1 MEAERPKVKLLLAI
15 QPDDDAHAPAG
26 LELLARWSDWIELD
40 RSSLAATVS
49 TSGGASESNDS
60 SDSSET
66 FHARTAFE
74 SIDGM
79 VLPNPPSSGSGEP
92 NNLERIARAKE
103 LPRIDWQHLAD
114 ESQRD
119 HFFEQALGR
128 QRIRLLFHPS
138 WSHAELVAFNTR
150 ERHRV
155 IAHDPKRHR
164 LIGRLVS
171 KAKDHA
177 RGDLEREIGELYA
190 GALAKLVT
198 RRKHVNV
205 LENVMEIL
213 EPGASADTRIAMVR
227 ALEAY
232 TSGEE
237 RLWPVLELL
246 RDEARRQGMIGLA
259 AQSYLDPDPI
269 ERALRFSPA

>member
-1 MEAERPKVKLLLAI
+1 MKLVLAI
-15 QPDDDAHAPAG
+15 LTSDDADAPAG
-26 LELLARWSDWIELD
+26 LELLARWFDWIEVD
-40 RSSLAATVS
+40 QSSLAR
-49 TSGGASESNDS
+49 GGAFEAD
-60 SDSSET
+60 
-66 FHARTAFE
+66 HAFD
-74 SIDGM
+74 SIDGV
-79 VLPNPPSSGSGEP
+79 VLPSTSTAVGGGPDV
-92 NNLERIARAKE
+92 LERIAIPNE
-103 LPRIDWQHLAD
+103 LPRIDWQRLAN
-114 ESQRD
+114 ESERD
-119 HFFEQALGR
+119 HFLEQAIGR

-177 RGDLEREIGELYA
+177 REELEREVAELYT
-190 GALAKLVT
+190 GALTKPVT
-198 RRKHVNV
+198 RRKHANV

-213 EPGASADTRIAMVR
+213 EPGASADTRVAMAH

-246 RDEARRQGMIGLA
+246 RDEARRQGLIGLA
-259 AQSYLDPDPI
+259 NQSYLDPDPI
-269 ERALRFSPA
+269 ERALRFSPE

>member
-1 MEAERPKVKLLLAI
+1 LFDPERVPEAERSTAKLVLAI
-15 QPDDDAHAPAG
+15 LPDDEHAPAG
-26 LELLARWSDWIELD
+26 LELLARWSDWIEVD
-40 RSSLAATVS
+40 RSSLAQPA
-49 TSGGASESNDS
+49 
-60 SDSSET
+60 
-66 FHARTAFE
+66 AFE
-74 SIDGM
+74 AGRAFDSIDGI
-79 VLPNPPSSGSGEP
+79 VLPSPSSAASSEAAP
-92 NNLERIARAKE
+92 LERMAPPKE
-103 LPRIDWQHLAD
+103 LPRIDWQRLAD
-114 ESQRD
+114 ENERD

-128 QRIRLLFHPS
+128 RRIRLLFHPS

-177 RGDLEREIGELYA
+177 REDLEREIAELYS
-190 GALAKLVT
+190 GALARPVT
-198 RRKHVNV
+198 RRKHANV
-205 LENVMEIL
+205 LENAMEIL

-227 ALEAY
+227 AFEAY

-246 RDEARRQGMIGLA
+246 RDEARQQGMIGLA
-259 AQSYLDPDPI
+259 NQSYLDPDPI
-269 ERALRFSPA
+269 ERALRFSPE